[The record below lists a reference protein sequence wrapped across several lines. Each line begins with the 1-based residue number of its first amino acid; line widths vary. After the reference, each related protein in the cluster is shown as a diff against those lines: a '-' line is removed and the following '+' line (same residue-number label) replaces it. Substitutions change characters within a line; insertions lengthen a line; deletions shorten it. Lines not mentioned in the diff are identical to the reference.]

1 MLGIL
6 AQEMPGTVYFS
17 YNRTVQYYFFIYFIS
32 LKFLVLPTATKL
44 RNFMSIQS
52 KLIAL

>member
-17 YNRTVQYYFFIYFIS
+17 YNRTVQYYFF
-32 LKFLVLPTATKL
+32 FLLYLIKV
-44 RNFMSIQS
+44 FSIANCN
-52 KLIAL
+52 KT